1 MGIYAKHW
9 GIAVRK
15 SDAMRGNYIER
26 LKLPAMTR
34 AQAEKAI
41 KESSTSE
48 SLVLINMDAI

>member
-34 AQAEKAI
+34 AKL
-41 KESSTSE
+41 KRLLK
-48 SLVLINMDAI
+48 SLLLLNP

>member
-41 KESSTSE
+41 KESATTE
-48 SLVLINMDAI
+48 SLVLINLDAI